1 MIIPVFHHDS
11 YYTEKLDKIIKEAQK
26 TEYEK
31 AREPLQEE
39 IRKLSKK
46 IMEKELQIEAYQQ
59 LINEIISNIKD
70 DYIELIVDYNLPQ
83 VQVYNVS
90 SLCNPEEI
98 KVKKINV
105 PLKENLRNNIYQ
117 RYYEILEKHREK

>member
-11 YYTEKLDKIIKEAQK
+11 YYIEKLDKIIKEAQK

-83 VQVYNVS
+83 VQVYNAS

>member
-83 VQVYNVS
+83 VQVYNAS